1 MCIFD
6 LEFSSDTC
14 LGVGLQGHMVAPFLV
29 LRRLHTFLHS
39 GCMNLHSHQQCRR
52 VLSSHPLQH
61 LPLVDFFFKTCLYLA
76 ALGLR
81 ALSSV
86 RLLLDMEL
94 RLLLLRSTAQWLRRT
109 GLLALCH
116 VGSSWTRG

>member
-6 LEFSSDTC
+6 LEFSSDIC

-29 LRRLHTFLHS
+29 LRHLHTFLHS

-76 ALGLR
+76 ALGLP

-94 RLLLLRSTAQWLRRT
+94 RLLLHGKIIGSI
-109 GLLALCH
+109 LLVIINLT
-116 VGSSWTRG
+116 VVER